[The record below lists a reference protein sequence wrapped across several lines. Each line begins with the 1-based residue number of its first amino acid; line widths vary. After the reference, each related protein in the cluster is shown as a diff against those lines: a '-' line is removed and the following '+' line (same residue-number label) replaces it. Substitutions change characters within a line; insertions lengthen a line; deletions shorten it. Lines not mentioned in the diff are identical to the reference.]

1 MGNSGVGQRGSRYAR
16 KIPDLR
22 PGEVVVVLLHRH
34 ALSLLKR
41 AVWPVLLV
49 VLWMASA
56 FFVVPLLAGLD
67 VDPLLAVNA
76 PPRWVGPVAWTA
88 WLGVPALA
96 LGWVGYLV
104 LDWREDWIAL
114 TTRRLIVMN
123 KTLFL
128 RETRRECPIG
138 KVQNVIA
145 DFPSPVGMALDF
157 GDLRVDTAGVG
168 TLSFGDVPHP
178 RMLREAIFK
187 QQEITLSKQPPP
199 EDLRKAAVRGII
211 LGAGPNDEGHGS
223 AQERLAKDEGRARRN
238 LRGGL
243 FVSGYGVFNSLL
255 PFEPQRDRES
265 VTWHRHWSYLVR
277 GLLGPV
283 LVYALAM
290 SVWLGLLIFREE
302 GTLGVE
308 TSLVGWLVLGL
319 FPVCAGWAVWKWE
332 DWRND
337 LYKLDHERV
346 YHIESLPFGL
356 REQSKETLINRIS
369 DVMYEVPGPLAN
381 LLNYGNVV
389 IKTPGEAT
397 EFDFKGIPCP
407 REVQQEIMER
417 VDEYRRKGAAGADRE
432 IEAWIKAYHDVVR
445 GA

>member
-1 MGNSGVGQRGSRYAR
+1 VGQGTQYKR

-22 PGEVVVVLLHRH
+22 QGEVVVVLMHRH
-34 ALSLLKR
+34 ALSLLR
-41 AVWPVLLV
+41 RVAWPILLLV
-49 VLWMASA
+49 GWMASA
-56 FFVVPLLAGLD
+56 AFVLPLLGGLD

-76 PPRWVGPVAWTA
+76 PPRWVGPLLWAL
-88 WLGVPALA
+88 WLGVPVLA
-96 LGWVGYLV
+96 MGWVGYIV

-128 RETRRECPIG
+128 REVRRECPIG

-145 DFPSPVGMALDF
+145 DFPGAVGMALDF

-187 QQEITLSKQPPP
+187 QQEITLSRQPPP

-211 LGAGPNDEGHGS
+211 LGGNTDEGPVRS
-223 AQERLAKDEGRARRN
+223 AQSKLTKVEGRSGRGAPGRN
-238 LRGGL
+238 LRGRM

-255 PFEPQRDRES
+255 PFEPQRDGES
-265 VTWHRHWSYLVR
+265 VTWHKHWSYLVR

-283 LVYALAM
+283 LIYTLAM
-290 SVWLGLLIFREE
+290 GLWLGLLIFREA
-302 GTLGVE
+302 GTLEVE
-308 TSLVGWLVLGL
+308 TSLLGWLVVGL
-319 FPVCAGWAVWKWE
+319 FPVCAGWGIWKWE

-346 YHIESLPFGL
+346 YHVESLPFGL

-417 VDEYRRKGAAGADRE
+417 VDDYRRKGAAGADRE

>member
-1 MGNSGVGQRGSRYAR
+1 MPTAATQYRR

-22 PGEVVVVLLHRH
+22 PGEVVVALMHRHPLGLLRSLAWPLVLL
-34 ALSLLKR
+34 LGW
-41 AVWPVLLV
+41 AV
-49 VLWMASA
+49 SA
-56 FFVVPLLAGLD
+56 IVVVPFLASLQ
-67 VDPLLAVNA
+67 VDPLLAVNPPPEWLA
-76 PPRWVGPVAWTA
+76 PFLWTA
-88 WLGVPALA
+88 WLAVPVVL
-96 LGWVGYLV
+96 LGWIAYVL

-114 TTRRLIVMN
+114 TTRRVIVMN

-145 DFPSPVGMALDF
+145 EFPSPVGMAFDF
-157 GDLRVDTAGVG
+157 GDIKVDTAGVG
-168 TLSFGDVPHP
+168 TLSFKDLPHP
-178 RMLREAIFK
+178 KLMREAIFK

-199 EDLRKAAVRGII
+199 EDLRKAAVRSII
-211 LGAGPNDEGHGS
+211 LGKDPADIDLRPGAPAHSPVLRNPQGPS
-223 AQERLAKDEGRARRN
+223 
-238 LRGGL
+238 
-243 FVSGYGVFNSLL
+243 FVSGYGLFNSLF
-255 PFEPQRDRES
+255 PFAPQKYEGS
-265 VTWHRHWSYLVR
+265 VTWHRHWSYLLR
-277 GLLGPV
+277 GILPPL
-283 LVYALAM
+283 LVYGLVLA
-290 SVWLGLLIFREE
+290 VWIGLILVRER
-302 GTLGVE
+302 GTVGPE
-308 TSLVGWLVLGL
+308 TSIVGWLVIGL
-319 FPVCAGWAVWKWE
+319 FPACAGWAVWKWE

-337 LYKLDHERV
+337 LYRLDHERV

-417 VDEYRRKGAAGADRE
+417 VDEYRQKSAAGTDQE
-432 IEAWIKAYHDVVR
+432 IEAWIKAYHDVTR